1 MMNTPVMR
9 MIQVASLAASF
20 ALLGLTPA
28 ANADS
33 ADDQYLAD
41 LAAMN
46 INTANPGPLI
56 AAGHAQCDAL
66 GNPFATM
73 GAWGQWAAAG
83 VGPGQTNQA
92 ATAAGRAYCPDKMQ
106 SLGLPY

>member
-1 MMNTPVMR
+1 MMKAPAIRIVHLTAVGAFFVM
-9 MIQVASLAASF
+9 
-20 ALLGLTPA
+20 LGIAPF

-33 ADDQYLAD
+33 ADDQYLAA

-46 INTANPGPLI
+46 INTDNPGPLI

-66 GNPFATM
+66 GNPFAAFGM
-73 GAWGQWAAAG
+73 WGQWAGAG
-83 VGPGQTNQA
+83 VGPGQVQQA

-106 SLGLPY
+106 SIGLS